1 MAKSPTPSSK
11 IIARGASAS
20 KSNKAAPIARVSV
33 SDGKTERTVSV
44 RKIENGYIVSEST
57 YGGRGGYKCTE
68 RFTDKAPTLD
78 VSGPKGKK

>member
-1 MAKSPTPSSK
+1 MAKSPSSK
-11 IIARGASAS
+11 VIAGKASPA
-20 KSNKAAPIARVSV
+20 KSSRAAPIARVSV
-33 SDGKTERTVSV
+33 SDGKTERSVSI

-78 VSGPKGKK
+78 VTGPKGKK